1 MLVIIAQSSVF
12 LVDPDGMLYYDNVS
26 DLTGTCEYKVARE
39 VDEDV
44 VYAHI
49 IFFHDI
55 NYPFAEVCCLS
66 YSFLRIG

>member
-12 LVDPDGMLYYDNVS
+12 LVDPDGMLYHDNSS
-26 DLTGTCEYKVARE
+26 DLTGQCEYKVARE
-39 VDEDV
+39 VDEGV

-55 NYPFAEVCCLS
+55 YHPIAEVCCLS
-66 YSFLRIG
+66 YSFLCIG